1 MIDPNYIPVED
12 HPTLFRDRNT
22 GAIINIDKNK
32 AIKARKKREEILAEK
47 QEVESLKAEV
57 AEIKD
62 MLKQLLER

>member
-1 MIDPNYIPVED
+1 MED
-12 HPTLFRDRNT
+12 ANKKKLNS
-22 GAIINIDKNK
+22 ALSEYVSSNI
-32 AIKARKKREEILAEK
+32 AEEILAEK